1 MANQRPPL
9 HIEMFARL
17 GARQMKLIEG
27 VSAAIKEINSL
38 KTSVQLKE
46 IDRAIDEGRRK
57 FTSFEEEALQL
68 ERAFD
73 QPDLLQTDEE
83 RKELKKDQNKAA
95 KTMFEYM
102 QTIRGGEA
110 PDRRNRISVLLERYE
125 KRISEKRDAAYFN
138 KTAGFS
144 RLAIA
149 IAALSL
155 LVTVFSSIA
164 TLVVA
169 LNN

>member
-1 MANQRPPL
+1 M
-9 HIEMFARL
+9 
-17 GARQMKLIEG
+17 
-27 VSAAIKEINSL
+27 
-38 KTSVQLKE
+38 
-46 IDRAIDEGRRK
+46 
-57 FTSFEEEALQL
+57 QL

-83 RKELKKDQNKAA
+83 REELKKDQNKAA

-102 QTIRGGEA
+102 QSIHGGEA

-125 KRISEKRDAAYFN
+125 KRISEKRDAVYFN

-155 LVTVFSSIA
+155 VVTMFSSIA